1 MVFWKIPS
9 ILLLWL
15 IAIPLSALPQ
25 SVEKND
31 YVQYRVDVKDGQY
44 HIEYHFQDQFYNHQ
58 NYTLTLP
65 VLETDQMIDKF
76 GIPRWMFEPY
86 ADTEV
91 NRQYRKQILEE
102 GLFLLKGDV
111 IEVDKSAVIS
121 YYAEHFGKPIA
132 QMIVSSLSDYGSD
145 NRRNRI
151 EFALRF
157 IQDIP
162 YGVPDFHDRDRHYGG
177 VHVPPGL
184 LVEGYGDCDSKVLLF
199 VSILIYLIPAEDI
212 LFLNQKEHVL
222 SAIRGEPE
230 KGLTYVRYKGEPY
243 LIAESAGPGKRLLG
257 QKGNYYRE
265 RFSIE
270 ALTIHSPETIPLQSP
285 SEDASKPFI
294 PEIIEENT
302 LLLRNE
308 SPKDMTFEISTDQRR
323 WETVQ
328 LRAHHSGKYVFK
340 RKTEV
345 YLRVNISRR
354 KSIIYQIHTGKMY
367 AVQWNNRK
375 QKWELSG

>member
-1 MVFWKIPS
+1 MAFWKIPTT
-9 ILLLWL
+9 LLLFL
-15 IAIPLSALPQ
+15 FLFPFYGKSQ
-25 SVEKND
+25 SIDKNE
-31 YVQYRVDVKDGQY
+31 YVQYRVEIEDGQY
-44 HIEYHFQDQFYNHQ
+44 HIEYRFQDQFYNYQ
-58 NYTLTLP
+58 NYTLALP
-65 VLETDQMIDKF
+65 VRETGQMIEKF

-91 NRQYRKQILEE
+91 NRQYRKQIMEE
-102 GLFLLKGDV
+102 GLFVLKGDV

-132 QMIVSSLSDYGSD
+132 EMIVSSLSDYGSD

-199 VSILIYLIPAEDI
+199 VSILIYLVPAENI

-222 SAIRGEPE
+222 AAIRGEPE
-230 KGLTYVRYKGEPY
+230 KGLTFVRYQGEPY

-257 QKGNYYRE
+257 QKGNYYKE

-270 ALTIHSPETIPLQSP
+270 TLSIQPPDVIPFRTSSTL
-285 SEDASKPFI
+285 AAKPFI
-294 PEIIEENT
+294 PESIEENM
-302 LLLRNE
+302 LFLRNE
-308 SPKDMTFEISTDQRR
+308 SAKDLTFEISTDNRR

-345 YLRVNISRR
+345 FLKVNVNPR
-354 KSIIYQIHTGKMY
+354 KSIVYQILTGKIY
-367 AVQWNNRK
+367 EVQWNSRK
-375 QKWELSG
+375 QKWEISG